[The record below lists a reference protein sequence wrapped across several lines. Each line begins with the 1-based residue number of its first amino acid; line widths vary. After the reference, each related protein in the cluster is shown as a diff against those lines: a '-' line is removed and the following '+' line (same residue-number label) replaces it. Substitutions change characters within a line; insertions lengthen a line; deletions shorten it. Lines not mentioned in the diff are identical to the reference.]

1 MKFQFLPW
9 KRFVKFIHS
18 EKAAKHLVNFQKRWK
33 FSSNYCIIMYL
44 TQILFCL
51 KQLST
56 KILNSIQI
64 VHNEAIS
71 FMKVVFAGPAKLVS
85 VPHYVFLSPL
95 SHEVFKSLS
104 LYSLCYGRLK
114 CLKIALTSFK
124 TKSIQVTKF

>member
-44 TQILFCL
+44 TKILFCL

-56 KILNSIQI
+56 KILKAIQI

-71 FMKVVFAGPAKLVS
+71 FMKVVFAGPAKLAS
-85 VPHYVFLSPL
+85 PIMFFLSPL

-124 TKSIQVTKF
+124 TKSI

>member
-1 MKFQFLPW
+1 
-9 KRFVKFIHS
+9 
-18 EKAAKHLVNFQKRWK
+18 
-33 FSSNYCIIMYL
+33 MYL
-44 TQILFCL
+44 THILFCL

-56 KILNSIQI
+56 KILKSIQI

-71 FMKVVFAGPAKLVS
+71 FMKVVFAGPAKLAS
-85 VPHYVFLSPL
+85 PIMFFLSPL

-114 CLKIALTSFK
+114 CLKMKKTSFK

>member
-1 MKFQFLPW
+1 MEI
-9 KRFVKFIHS
+9 FVKLLYHHVFNTDFILS
-18 EKAAKHLVNFQKRWK
+18 ESTFKKNIEIKA
-33 FSSNYCIIMYL
+33 
-44 TQILFCL
+44 
-51 KQLST
+51 
-56 KILNSIQI
+56 IQT

-71 FMKVVFAGPAKLVS
+71 FMKVVFAGPAKLAS
-85 VPHYVFLSPL
+85 PIMFFLSPL